1 MGPWRAWLATL
12 AALLWLLGGW
22 TTARAQTLDPAGK
35 TLPALS
41 QYKLDRWQTE
51 QGLPM
56 NTVQALLQ
64 GRDGRL
70 WVGTGG
76 GLATFDG
83 SRFSGPGAAAAV
95 PELDARPIFGF
106 FQAADGAVWIGHIR
120 GAARFDQ
127 GRYEAAIGADI
138 TEGRRIWS
146 FAQAADGAIWAATE
160 NGLVRW
166 QAGQVRRYQEAEG
179 LPTRRVRSLAFDR
192 DGTLWIGTTGGG
204 LVAMRDGRFT
214 VFDAQRGFPHPEVRQ
229 VLADPAGGV
238 WAATAG
244 GGLVQVVQDRLRTYT
259 VADGLPTDHLTAL
272 AFDATGALWIGTWG
286 SGLSRLADGRFTT
299 IGSAGGLDGDH
310 VWALHADR
318 EGSLWVG
325 TWHGGLNRLSRRS
338 FVVFGKPEGLPSDN
352 VRAVLHARD
361 GATWVSTAGGGVSR
375 IEGGRITAF
384 GRRQGLATDEAS
396 TLYEDSDGAIWIG
409 TYTEGVSRLRG
420 ERVENFGVAQGLPH
434 ADVRVLLRDRRG
446 TLWVG
451 TRGGLARFDGR
462 RFEPVREA
470 GAPTEGISALAEDA
484 QGTLWIGTAGNG
496 LVRWRDGRFDV
507 LTRADGLP
515 SNWIMAL
522 HLDRDGALWIGTS
535 GEGLARLRDGQIRRI
550 GTADGLWDGL
560 VQVILED
567 AEGHFWMTCNRGF
580 FRAARAELD
589 AFADGRAPRVSSA
602 GYGPADAL
610 RASTFAG
617 GVQSAGAADPRGHLW
632 LPSVR
637 GLVIVD
643 PRRLPDHSQPP
654 GVSVEAVAIDTA
666 AVPAADGVVLPPGA
680 VSLAIRYR
688 ADTLLHAER
697 VRFRYRLEGLH
708 DGWVDAGPAREAS
721 FAGLPHGQYRFHVA
735 ATLDGRHWREAGAP
749 LAVTVQPRLHQ
760 TRAFQL
766 LVALSLLGASVA
778 AVRWRTQQMRRRQ
791 AELVRQVAEQTE
803 ALRQANEHL
812 SRLSFADALTG
823 LPNRRRLDEVLDSE
837 WRRALRLRQP
847 LAVVLVDIDAFKA
860 YNDSL
865 GHPEGDRCLA
875 RVADII
881 RRTTHRAGDFAAR
894 YGGEEFLILLPGA
907 DAAAAAVF
915 AEHLRAACEAAAIPH
930 PASPLAPVVTLS
942 AGVASRVPTVDATPM
957 SLVAAADAALYRAKQ
972 DGRNRVR

>member
-1 MGPWRAWLATL
+1 MATL
-12 AALLWLLGGW
+12 ALLLVLAGAW
-22 TTARAQTLDPAGK
+22 APCSAQTLDPGGP
-35 TLPALS
+35 TLPSLS

-83 SRFSGPGAAAAV
+83 SRFSGPGAAPAV

-106 FQAADGAVWIGHIR
+106 FEAADGAIWVGHIR
-120 GAARFDQ
+120 GAARFHQ
-127 GRYEAAIGADI
+127 GRYEAAIGAEV

-146 FAQAADGAIWAATE
+146 FAQAADGTVWAATE
-160 NGLVRW
+160 NGLVSWR
-166 QAGQVRRYQEAEG
+166 AGQVRRYQEADG

-204 LVAMRDGRFT
+204 LVALRDGRFT
-214 VFDAQRGFPHPEVRQ
+214 VFDAQRGFPHAEVRQ

-244 GGLVQVVQDRLRTYT
+244 GGLVHVVQDRLRTYT
-259 VADGLPTDHLTAL
+259 VADGLPTEHLTAL

-286 SGLSRLADGRFTT
+286 SGLSRHADGRFSTL
-299 IGSAGGLDGDH
+299 GSAGGLDGDH

-338 FVVFGKPEGLPSDN
+338 FVVFGKPEGLASDN
-352 VRAVLHARD
+352 VRAVLHAAD
-361 GATWVSTAGGGVSR
+361 GAAWVSTAGGGVSR
-375 IEGGRITAF
+375 IQGGRITTH
-384 GRRQGLATDEAS
+384 GRGQGLATDEAS
-396 TLYEDSDGAIWIG
+396 TLYEDTDGAIWIG
-409 TYTEGVSRLRG
+409 TYTEGVSRVHG
-420 ERVENFGVAQGLPH
+420 GRVENFGVAQGLPH

-462 RFEPVREA
+462 RFEPVRDA
-470 GAPTEGISALAEDA
+470 GAPTEGISAMAEDA

-496 LVRWRDGRFDV
+496 LVRLRDGRYDV
-507 LTRADGLP
+507 LTREQGLP

-522 HLDRDGALWIGTS
+522 HIDRDGSLWIGTS

-550 GTADGLWDGL
+550 GSADGLWDGL

-567 AEGHFWMTCNRGF
+567 ADGHFWMTCNRGF
-580 FRAARAELD
+580 FRVARAELD
-589 AFADGRAPRVSSA
+589 ALADGRITRVASI
-602 GYGPADAL
+602 GFGPADAL

-617 GVQSAGAADPRGHLW
+617 GVQGAGAVDARGRLW

-654 GVSVEAVAIDTA
+654 GVVVEAATVDTR
-666 AVPAADGVVLPPGA
+666 AVPIDGGVRLPPGA

-688 ADTLLHAER
+688 ADTLLQAER
-697 VRFRYRLEGLH
+697 VRFRHRLEGLH
-708 DGWVDAGPAREAS
+708 DGWIDAGPAREAA
-721 FAGLPHGQYRFHVA
+721 FAGLPHGEYRFRVE
-735 ATLDGRHWREAGAP
+735 ATLDGRHWREAAAP
-749 LAVTVQPRLHQ
+749 LPVTVLPRLHQ
-760 TRAFQL
+760 MPAFQL
-766 LVALSLLGASVA
+766 LVALALLGAGVA

-837 WRRALRLRQP
+837 WRRALRLQQP
-847 LAVVLVDIDAFKA
+847 LAVVLADIDAFKA
-860 YNDSL
+860 YNDTL

-875 RVADII
+875 RVADIL

-894 YGGEEFLILLPGA
+894 YGGEEFLVLLPGA

-942 AGVASRVPTVDATPM
+942 VGVASRVPTADATPM

>member
-1 MGPWRAWLATL
+1 MAAIAIVLAL
-12 AALLWLLGGW
+12 VGAGVP
-22 TTARAQTLDPAGK
+22 ARAVTPDPGGSG
-35 TLPALS
+35 LPALS

-56 NTVQALLQ
+56 NTVQAVLQ
-64 GRDGRL
+64 DRDGRL

-83 SRFSGPGAAAAV
+83 SRFSGPGAAPAV
-95 PELDARPIFGF
+95 PELDARPVFGF
-106 FQAADGAVWIGHIR
+106 FQAADGAIWIGHIR
-120 GAARFDQ
+120 GAARFHQ
-127 GRYEAAIGADI
+127 GRYEAAIGAEV
-138 TEGRRIWS
+138 TGGRRIWA
-146 FAQAADGAIWAATE
+146 FAQAADGTVWAATE
-160 NGLVRW
+160 NGLVSWR
-166 QAGQVRRYQEAEG
+166 AGQVRRYQEAEG

-214 VFDAQRGFPHPEVRQ
+214 VFDAQRGFPHAEVRQ
-229 VLADPAGGV
+229 VLADPSGGV

-244 GGLVQVVQDRLRTYT
+244 GGLVHAQQDRLRTYT

-272 AFDATGALWIGTWG
+272 ALDAAGALWIGTWG
-286 SGLSRLADGRFTT
+286 SGLSRYAEGRFTS

-318 EGSLWVG
+318 EGSVWVG

-361 GATWVSTAGGGVSR
+361 GAAWVSTAGGGVSR
-375 IEGGRITAF
+375 IEGGRLTVY
-384 GRRQGLATDEAS
+384 GRRQGLASDEAS
-396 TLYEDSDGAIWIG
+396 TLHEDADGTLWIG

-420 ERVENFGVAQGLPH
+420 GVVDNFGVAQGLPH
-434 ADVRVLLRDRRG
+434 ADVRVLLRDSRG
-446 TLWVG
+446 TLWAG

-462 RFEPVREA
+462 RFQPVREA
-470 GAPTEGISALAEDA
+470 GAPTEGISAMAEDA
-484 QGTLWIGTAGNG
+484 RGTLWIGTAGDG
-496 LVRWRDGRFDV
+496 LVSLRDGRFEV
-507 LTRADGLP
+507 LTRAQGLP

-522 HLDRDGALWIGTS
+522 HPDRDGSLWIGTS
-535 GEGLARLRDGQIRRI
+535 GEGLARLRDGQVRRI
-550 GTADGLWDGL
+550 GAADGLWDGL
-560 VQVILED
+560 VQVIVED
-567 AEGHFWMTCNRGF
+567 VDGQFWMTCNRGF
-580 FRAARAELD
+580 FRVSRAELD
-589 AFADGRAPRVSSA
+589 ALADGRIARVTSS
-602 GYGPADAL
+602 GFGPADAL

-617 GVQSAGAADPRGHLW
+617 GLQGAGAVDAQGRLW

-654 GVSVEAVAIDTA
+654 GVVIESATVDMA
-666 AVPAADGVVLPPGA
+666 ALPVDDGVRLPPGA

-688 ADTLLHAER
+688 ADTLLQAER

-708 DGWVDAGPAREAS
+708 DGWIDAGPAREAG
-721 FAGLPHGQYRFHVA
+721 FAGLPHGHYRFQVA
-735 ATLDGRHWREAGAP
+735 ASLDGRHWREAAAP
-749 LAVTVQPRLHQ
+749 LPVTVQPRLHQ

-766 LVALSLLGASVA
+766 LAGLALLGIGVA
-778 AVRWRTQQMRRRQ
+778 AVRWRTQQMHRRQ

-837 WRRALRLRQP
+837 WRRALRLQQP
-847 LAVVLVDIDAFKA
+847 LAVVLADIDAFKA
-860 YNDSL
+860 YNDTL

-875 RVADII
+875 GVADLI

-894 YGGEEFLILLPGA
+894 YGGEEFLVLLPGA

-915 AEHLRAACEAAAIPH
+915 AEHLRAACEAEAIPH

-942 AGVASRVPTVDATPM
+942 VGVASRVPTAEATPM
-957 SLVAAADAALYRAKQ
+957 SLVAEADAALYRAKQ
-972 DGRNRVR
+972 EGRNRVR